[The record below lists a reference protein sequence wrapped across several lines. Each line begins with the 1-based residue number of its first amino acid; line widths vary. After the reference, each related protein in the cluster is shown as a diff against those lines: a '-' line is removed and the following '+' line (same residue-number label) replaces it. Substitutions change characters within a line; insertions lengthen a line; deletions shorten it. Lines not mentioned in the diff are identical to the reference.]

1 MSWKFGL
8 TWYAKWFYQQLQTN
22 MFNVVCLYFQKGEVA
37 YFKYLFPVLQAYHYK
52 CFTVNVFPVCLS
64 TLLSVVFDSRPK
76 TWSIDLMKMSDLFGT
91 WFIVIVCM
99 FRVIRHA
106 QTQAHAHSVL
116 TWFLQMSPAVSL
128 LLCKAFHAAAWHWF
142 PHNL

>member
-76 TWSIDLMKMSDLFGT
+76 TWSIDLTFLKKNFNMSKIEYGKCLIFLVLDL
-91 WFIVIVCM
+91 
-99 FRVIRHA
+99 
-106 QTQAHAHSVL
+106 
-116 TWFLQMSPAVSL
+116 
-128 LLCKAFHAAAWHWF
+128 
-142 PHNL
+142 